1 MSEPAD
7 DFSDIRLAV
16 IGGSGFYTMPGLEE
30 IQEVRIE
37 TPYGL
42 PSAPI
47 ISGKLLDQRIVFL
60 ARHGENHQ
68 LLPSEIPQQANIW
81 ALKSIGVERIIAVS
95 AVGSLRKD
103 YNPKDLV
110 VPDQLIDRT
119 SGNRPATFFGNG
131 IVAHVSMAEPFCK
144 VLREDLIEAITTA
157 QENSHNAGTY
167 ICIEGPTF
175 GTIAESHL
183 FQKWGASIVGMTG
196 LPEAKLAREAESC
209 YGMLAMVTDYDCWQE
224 GQQPVEANTVAKVLV
239 SNVKKSQKVVNE
251 LVLQPYKPRNC
262 SCKNSLDNALITNI
276 NSINPETKKRLL
288 PLLKNKDGDK

>member
-1 MSEPAD
+1 MSEPAH

-30 IQEVRIE
+30 IQELRIE

-103 YNPKDLV
+103 YSPEDLV

-131 IVAHVSMAEPFCK
+131 IVAHVSMAEPFCG
-144 VLREDLIEAITTA
+144 VLREDIIEAITTA

-183 FQKWGASIVGMTG
+183 FQKWGASLVGMTA
-196 LPEAKLAREAESC
+196 LPESKLAREAEIC

-224 GQQPVEANTVAKVLV
+224 GQQPVEAKTVAKVLL
-239 SNVKKSQKVVNE
+239 SNFKKSQKVVNE
-251 LVLQPYKPRNC
+251 LVLQPYKSREC
-262 SCKNSLDNALITNI
+262 SCKNSLDNALITNMD
-276 NSINPETKKRLL
+276 SIDPETKKRLL

>member
-1 MSEPAD
+1 MSEPAH

-30 IQEVRIE
+30 IQELRIE

-95 AVGSLRKD
+95 AVGSLRRD
-103 YNPKDLV
+103 YIPEDFV

-144 VLREDLIEAITTA
+144 VLREDIMEAITTSK
-157 QENSHNAGTY
+157 ENSHNTGTY

-196 LPEAKLAREAESC
+196 LPEAKLAREAEIC

-276 NSINPETKKRLL
+276 NSINTETKKRLL